1 MDVTSANVGM
11 SRYQF
16 LSNLVH
22 SRLLSD
28 VEVDQLTATHPDAD
42 AIGLASL
49 LTRAGTLN
57 DYQIEALH
65 QGRQAELRIGNYDIL
80 DKLGAGGMGTVF
92 KARHRRMKR
101 IVALKVLAKNLCT
114 DNLFIQ
120 RFQREVETIA
130 RLSHPNIVMAYD
142 ADEDECGHFLVME
155 FVNGRDL
162 TSLVEKSHPVPV
174 WQAVDSILQA
184 ARGLG
189 YAHAQGIIHRDI
201 KPANLLRETT
211 GMIKV
216 TDLGLARLSGACPEG
231 SGLTQA
237 GGVLGTVDYMSPEQA
252 VDSTTIDHRADIY
265 SLGATLYYLLS
276 GQPPY
281 TGKTIMAILLKHREG
296 VVPRIDAVRTDVP
309 PAIDEVYVRMMAKS
323 VTERYQSMGEVVTA
337 LEAILLQLGGSPVV
351 ASTGAPSLSG
361 VLASGSSVAVNGST
375 STTAVA
381 QPASLSVVVVEPSR
395 VQSGII
401 RKYLDSQDIIT
412 AAVVATGKDAIEAA
426 LTNKPDAIVCA
437 MHLADMTG
445 IELAKQLRTQVKEHP
460 PGFVLIS
467 STDSDA
473 ANNTALSQMHR
484 VILLY
489 KPFTPEQLVQAL
501 NVVTGKSLVVKAS
514 GSSPGMSIVRPSG
527 NSSLLLPTKRDRS
540 TLRVLIV
547 DDMPSAR
554 SNERAVLQSLGFLHF
569 VEEPDG
575 TQAIAAVSRESFD
588 LIVTDYNMP
597 NMDGLGLVRFLKQY
611 PPAAAIP
618 VMMVTSE
625 NDPAVLDP
633 VRKLGV
639 AAIFAKAFPR
649 DAVKRVVDQLFGG

>member
-11 SRYQF
+11 SRDQF

-28 VEVDQLTATHPDAD
+28 AEVEQLTVAHPDAD
-42 AIGLASL
+42 VIELASL
-49 LTRAGTLN
+49 LTKAGTLN

-65 QGRQAELRIGNYDIL
+65 QGRQTELRIGNYDIL

-142 ADEDECGHFLVME
+142 ADEDENGHFLVME
-155 FVNGRDL
+155 LVNGRDL
-162 TSLVEKSHPVPV
+162 TSLVEKLHPIPV
-174 WQAVDSILQA
+174 WQAVDAILQA

-189 YAHAQGIIHRDI
+189 YAHEQGIIHRDI
-201 KPANLLRETT
+201 KPANLLRENS
-211 GMIKV
+211 GIIKV
-216 TDLGLARLSGACPEG
+216 TDLGLARLSGTSAEG

-265 SLGATLYYLLS
+265 SLGATLYYLLV

-296 VVPRIDAVRTDVP
+296 VVPHIGEVRTDVP
-309 PAIDEVYVRMMAKS
+309 AVIDEIYAKMMAKS
-323 VTERYQSMGEVVTA
+323 VTARYQSMGEVVSA
-337 LEAILLQLGGSPVV
+337 LEAILPQLGGTPITS
-351 ASTGAPSLSG
+351 SIGSPSLSG
-361 VLASGSSVAVNGST
+361 VFASGSSVAENGPT
-375 STTAVA
+375 SKTTVTH
-381 QPASLSVVVVEPSR
+381 PVSLSVVVVEPSR
-395 VQSGII
+395 VQAGII
-401 RKYLDSQDIIT
+401 RKYLDAQDIIT

-426 LTNKPDAIVCA
+426 LANKPDAIVCA

-445 IELAKQLRTQVKEHP
+445 IELATQLRTQVKEHP

-489 KPFTPEQLVQAL
+489 KPFTPDQLVQAL
-501 NVVTGKSLVVKAS
+501 NVVTGKSIVAKAS
-514 GSSPGMSIVRPSG
+514 GSASGMSIVRPSG
-527 NSSLLLPTKRDRS
+527 GSSLNLLPKRDRS

-554 SNERAVLQSLGFLHF
+554 SHERAVLQSLGFLHF
-569 VEEPDG
+569 VEESDG

-597 NMDGLGLVRFLKQY
+597 NMDGLGFVRFLKQY
-611 PPAAAIP
+611 PPTAAIP
-618 VMMVTSE
+618 VIMVTSAS
-625 NDPAVLDP
+625 DPEMLDP

-639 AAIFAKAFPR
+639 VTIFAKAFPT
-649 DAVKRVVDQLFGG
+649 DAVKWVMDQLFGA